1 MKKIILHQDQIVG
14 PWVSAMTGGAYSEG
28 TTIGLVEHGQLIAGV
43 LYDGYNGASI
53 QMHVGAI
60 GKRWMTKEYLW
71 MCFHY
76 PFEQLKVKKII
87 GLVGSGNE
95 KAIAFDEHLG
105 FQLEHSIEDAHRDGA
120 LLVYTMT
127 REQCRF
133 LRIKNGCKK
142 LANSIS

>member
-1 MKKIILHQDQIVG
+1 MG
-14 PWVSAMTGGAYSEG
+14 PWVCSMTGGNYCEG
-28 TTIGLVEHGQLIAGV
+28 TTIALSEYGQLIAGV
-43 LYDGYNGASI
+43 LYDEYNGTSI
-53 QMHVGAI
+53 RMHVAAI
-60 GKRWMTKEYLW
+60 GLRWMTKEYLW

-95 KAIAFDEHLG
+95 KAIEFDEHLG

-133 LRIKNGCKK
+133 LRIKNGRKI
-142 LANSIS
+142 LTTSGT